1 MPKRKKLWK
10 ELKKIRNAKW
20 DAYDKYAEL
29 RLKKGRNDNDPE
41 VKAARKKY
49 DDAEKAY
56 ENYKE
61 NTKWPFIKKLK
72 AYKLIWIRR
81 NEACKKS

>member
-1 MPKRKKLWK
+1 M
-10 ELKKIRNAKW
+10 KKIRNASD
-20 DAYDKYAEL
+20 DAYYKYDEL
-29 RLKKGRNDNDPE
+29 WLKKGRNDNDPE
-41 VKAARKKY
+41 VKAAKKKY
-49 DDAEKAY
+49 DDAEKAL

-61 NTKWPFIKKLK
+61 NTKRPFIKKLK